1 MWTGGSVGSGLPFS
15 TNSSTLT
22 KTTLTSTACPTLVF
36 DTAPHD
42 AATNTKITGTDF
54 NKLGATVQVAFM
66 VNGSPS
72 NTRDGDTV
80 TITED
85 GSGAIS
91 GSTANL
97 SGGLAEFPGLQID
110 TAGDYNLTASVS
122 GGLSTAAVAI
132 TITPAAVCPD
142 SGVSGQ
148 QDFATDDDFG
158 VEGQGTLNIGGL
170 TSNACVGLG
179 INFSQ
184 DITNA
189 QQWTID
195 ENKLSATDK
204 ITGYATWVWD
214 QPGTDAIPWTQIKWN
229 HNVGGTLQET
239 NFVDLPR
246 CDAGAVTVPMPSPP
260 TAQPAYSALFPTVTP
275 RSVASPP
282 GPACSTRAH
291 GLCQRPTPRPRSIAI
306 YEDLAEGR
314 AEGSKGES

>member
-1 MWTGGSVGSGLPFS
+1 MWTGGGVGSGLPFS

-36 DTAPHD
+36 NTAPHD

-122 GGLSTAAVAI
+122 GGLSTAPVAI

-195 ENKLSATDK
+195 EKKLSATDK

-239 NFVDLPR
+239 DFVDLPR
-246 CDAGAVTVPMPSPP
+246 CDPGSVTDPMPNPP
-260 TAQPAYSALFPTVTP
+260 TASNPAYSALFPTVDTSAREHP
-275 RSVASPP
+275 RRGLHVRL
-282 GPACSTRAH
+282 GAH
-291 GLCQRPTPRPRSIAI
+291 DSDGSYTETQSIAI
-306 YEDLAEGR
+306 YEDLGGR
-314 AEGSKGES
+314 KG